1 MKDNLSEDEIRIE
14 TQSLQQQE
22 TEKKFLGSLV
32 KKRGHKIWM
41 LNLENGLISEL
52 GDEDYKK
59 YVTFEGIKKTEIII
73 KGNHLYNF
81 ALNKKN
87 AFKVFSR
94 MLANVDPNS
103 ILRQESASTQPEIS
117 SSH

>member
-1 MKDNLSEDEIRIE
+1 
-14 TQSLQQQE
+14 
-22 TEKKFLGSLV
+22 
-32 KKRGHKIWM
+32 M

-73 KGNHLYNF
+73 KNNRLYDF

-87 AFKVFSR
+87 ALKVFAR
-94 MLANVDPNS
+94 RLANVDPNS
-103 ILRQESASTQPEIS
+103 ILTHANS
-117 SSH
+117 

>member
-59 YVTFEGIKKTEIII
+59 YVTFDGVKKTEIII

-103 ILRQESASTQPEIS
+103 ILTHANS
-117 SSH
+117 